1 MKFLKNVLLWLI
13 NLYIKP
19 LKTKPQPY
27 TYLKYEHFSGIL
39 DHLYGTISFLKNL
52 HLPNITMLDIGV
64 ADGETSLLFVQSF
77 KNIKIVGFEPIPN
90 AFKLAQKKVKNYPNV
105 ILHNLALSSKIGVET
120 FYVTNNSDSSSLL
133 APTDIGY
140 ENVSLS
146 STIEVQ
152 TSILDKEVKDL
163 DSITLIKLDTQ
174 GTELIILQN
183 GLETLKKTRFV
194 LAEMSIP
201 KQYEGAC
208 QYYELDEFLR
218 KQGFVL
224 VGLFA
229 RIVGIIEYDA
239 LYENI
244 NHKKLSIK

>member
-1 MKFLKNVLLWLI
+1 MKFVKNILLWLI

-27 TYLKYEHFSGIL
+27 TYLKYEHFSGIS
-39 DHLYGTISFLKNL
+39 DHLYGTINFLKNL
-52 HLPNITMLDIGV
+52 RLPTLTVLDIGV
-64 ADGETSLLFVQSF
+64 ADGETSLLFAKSF
-77 KNIKIVGFEPIPN
+77 KNINIYGFEPIPT
-90 AFKLAQKKVKNYPNV
+90 AFKLAQEKLKKFPNV
-105 ILHNLALSSKIGVET
+105 VLNNLALSSKIGTEK

-133 APTDIGY
+133 APTAIGY

-152 TSILDKEVKDL
+152 TSILDKEAKDL
-163 DSITLIKLDTQ
+163 NNITLIKLDTQ

-201 KQYEGAC
+201 RQYENAC

-218 KQGFVL
+218 MQGFIL

-229 RIVGIIEYDA
+229 RVVGIIEYDA

-244 NHKKLSIK
+244 NHKN